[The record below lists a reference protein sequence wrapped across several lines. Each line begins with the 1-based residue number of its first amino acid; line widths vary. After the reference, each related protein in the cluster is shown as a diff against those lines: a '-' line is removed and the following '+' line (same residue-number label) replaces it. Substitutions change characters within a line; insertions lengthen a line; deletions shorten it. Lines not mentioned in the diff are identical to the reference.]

1 MNYVLFI
8 SESELKNTV
17 PISTN
22 VTITS
27 PLRQIMYQAQLQYI
41 RPIIC
46 IALYEE
52 LILQIETNT
61 VTVLNQALLDE
72 MKPMLAWRILYEF
85 YPFAWE
91 KVREQSVVQQIG
103 NTANPISGEDLT
115 YLRGNAKNFADRSE
129 VEFVRW
135 LNLNKLDYPLYKCP
149 CPETCSCIDCGNLC
163 GSCNCNSAGGLN
175 GGFFVV

>member
-1 MNYVLFI
+1 MQYILFI
-8 SESELKNTV
+8 SESELKSTV

-22 VTITS
+22 TTITS
-27 PLRQIMYQAQLQYI
+27 PLRQIMYQAQIQYV

-46 IALYEE
+46 IALYDE

-61 VTVLNQALLDE
+61 VSGLNQALLDQ

-85 YPFAWE
+85 YPFSWE
-91 KVREQSVVQQIG
+91 KVREQSVVQQVG
-103 NTANPISGEDLT
+103 TTANPVGIEDLT

-129 VEFVRW
+129 IEFVRW

-149 CPETCSCIDCGNLC
+149 CPETCSCVECGNLC
-163 GSCNCNSAGGLN
+163 GSCNCNSSGSLN